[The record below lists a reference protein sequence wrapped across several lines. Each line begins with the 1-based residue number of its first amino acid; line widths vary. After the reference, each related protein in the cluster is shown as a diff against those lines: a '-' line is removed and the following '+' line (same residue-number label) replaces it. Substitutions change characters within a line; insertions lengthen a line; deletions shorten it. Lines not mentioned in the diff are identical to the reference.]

1 MFVDLIA
8 EQSEIVRLRERWDQL
23 YESDS
28 EAHYFLSWAFIST
41 YMQRFEGASFVLAA
55 RAGPEGSPY
64 VAFLPLRLRTRLDKR
79 TGRVHNEINMAGN
92 YAADY
97 TGILCAPEHAS
108 RAVAALAK
116 HLKTMNWAKLHLENL
131 RMSERRL
138 RLFLNALMDDRF
150 TTQKQRR
157 VNEVDGTDNTICP
170 YIDLPDSWDRYLSTS
185 VSSNTRQKLRRLL
198 RTVEGSDEFRIT
210 VADASTVKRDIEILL
225 GFWRAKWSTRKGQRI
240 PTLLKSNRMLFESA
254 FASDVLFLAILWH
267 RDRPLGALA
276 FFVDK
281 VKRTM
286 LFHMAGRDETSDLIP
301 SGLVLHAYCI
311 RRAIELGF
319 RTYDFLRG
327 NEAYK
332 YSFGASETVIS
343 SLPRADQK
351 RAKSQRTDRCQIGWE
366 RLQEGYRIPQ
376 GGRSDQSGGR
386 LSAGSRCRSRAHAY
400 PLRVRAIT
408 LRQGRPSRGGQNL
421 RGRNG
426 GTEFGESL
434 DEAGAWNT
442 RRSIAMTLR
451 SRHSADSGAETRLG
465 VGAIL
470 SDPEPHSTG
479 PNGGGDGAYRGN
491 AQLSARFER
500 FDPCRPSTAG
510 A

>member
-8 EQSEIVRLRERWDQL
+8 EQGEIVRLRERWDQL

-79 TGRVHNEINMAGN
+79 TGRVHNEINMAGS

-116 HLKTMNWAKLHLENL
+116 HLKTMNWTKLHLENL

-198 RTVEGSDEFRIT
+198 RTVESSDEFRIT
-210 VADASTVKRDIEILL
+210 AADASTVKRDIEILL

-332 YSFGASETVIS
+332 YSFGSRDTVIS
-343 SLPRADQK
+343 SYLAQTRNGRNLNGQIDVKSIGSAFRKATEFHKAGDLIRAE
-351 RAKSQRTDRCQIGWE
+351 AV
-366 RLQEGYRIPQ
+366 YRQVLDANPAHAHSLYAFGQ
-376 GGRSDQSGGR
+376 L
-386 LSAGSRCRSRAHAY
+386 LSAKGDHREAAKTFETAAAGSNS
-400 PLRVRAIT
+400 V
-408 LRQGRPSRGGQNL
+408 
-421 RGRNG
+421 
-426 GTEFGESL
+426 ESL
-434 DEAGAWNT
+434 DEARCGIPGARSPRRCSRSLPQGLGAKT
-442 RRSIAMTLR
+442 RP
-451 SRHSADSGAETRLG
+451 G
-465 VGAIL
+465 VGAIQ
-470 SDPEPHSTG
+470 SDPES
-479 PNGGGDGAYRGN
+479 D
-491 AQLSARFER
+491 
-500 FDPCRPSTAG
+500 
-510 A
+510 